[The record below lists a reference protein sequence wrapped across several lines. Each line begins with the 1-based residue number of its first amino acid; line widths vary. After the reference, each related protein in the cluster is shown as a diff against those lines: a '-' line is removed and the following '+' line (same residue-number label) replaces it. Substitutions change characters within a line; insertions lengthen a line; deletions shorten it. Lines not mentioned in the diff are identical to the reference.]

1 MKSKKS
7 TKQMISVGTLAVA
20 FTTFS
25 YLPTG
30 RAELVY
36 EPEISPA
43 APAAV
48 RADDRSQ
55 MRTALQSSEKA
66 QATVQAAQ
74 PVQQVQQVQAAQPQV
89 QYVAPVQPVAVY
101 SVTTPAQV
109 AEAQVPA
116 VQSGVSTSEAP
127 QTEVQS
133 LSKTELMRRER
144 TRTELK
150 NEDLLQE
157 RLEELRLRDE
167 KRRTDQLLGAEGAAA
182 QQGGTANLTNL
193 NVAPAPEYIQGVVA
207 PVTDHPGEVLVAPVP
222 TSAQAQAPAPIQGSS
237 VATYNGSPYTQGAQ
251 AQIIGAQSV
260 TSAQALPAAND
271 DHVRLSISPRAGVS
285 IMNAD
290 SAFNV
295 TGKYAA
301 GVGLG
306 MGISDNLSFEVGYTY
321 AEYGV
326 GLAGLNSFYT
336 QEFSGS
342 SDTYVLK
349 QNVFDAG
356 LKLSLLGQDSK
367 FRPYVGAGAA
377 YAKGYLNYPT
387 TVSQFYQSF
396 NSNFS
401 PDYESSDFLGYLSA
415 GFDAQVSKTISVG
428 LNARFYKVLSNSEN
442 ENLYYGSF
450 YGGGYGGGAG
460 VDPGKYQAGTQLA
473 QSSFYSLLGN
483 VTFSF

>member
-157 RLEELRLRDE
+157 RL
-167 KRRTDQLLGAEGAAA
+167 
-182 QQGGTANLTNL
+182 
-193 NVAPAPEYIQGVVA
+193 
-207 PVTDHPGEVLVAPVP
+207 
-222 TSAQAQAPAPIQGSS
+222 
-237 VATYNGSPYTQGAQ
+237 
-251 AQIIGAQSV
+251 
-260 TSAQALPAAND
+260 
-271 DHVRLSISPRAGVS
+271 
-285 IMNAD
+285 
-290 SAFNV
+290 
-295 TGKYAA
+295 
-301 GVGLG
+301 
-306 MGISDNLSFEVGYTY
+306 
-321 AEYGV
+321 
-326 GLAGLNSFYT
+326 
-336 QEFSGS
+336 
-342 SDTYVLK
+342 
-349 QNVFDAG
+349 
-356 LKLSLLGQDSK
+356 
-367 FRPYVGAGAA
+367 
-377 YAKGYLNYPT
+377 
-387 TVSQFYQSF
+387 
-396 NSNFS
+396 
-401 PDYESSDFLGYLSA
+401 
-415 GFDAQVSKTISVG
+415 
-428 LNARFYKVLSNSEN
+428 
-442 ENLYYGSF
+442 
-450 YGGGYGGGAG
+450 
-460 VDPGKYQAGTQLA
+460 
-473 QSSFYSLLGN
+473 
-483 VTFSF
+483 